1 MQPQQHRTRARVLA
15 ESGFLG
21 LVLGL
26 LVVAPWIGSGY
37 LLLLD
42 WVSGPEQALTP
53 GVYGLSGSALDAMP
67 FRLGTQVLRELV
79 GPAATAWLLILAFF
93 PIAAAGAAAAA
104 GGGRW
109 RAWPAA
115 LLMVCNPFVI
125 DRIRAGH
132 VAVLL
137 GMAILPW
144 LFAAALHARRLR
156 KPFAVRPALWYA
168 LAISISPHMAW
179 IGGVLLVAVALLPR
193 PTRVDLIRTVQVVV
207 TAGLVYGYAL
217 VLYATGTRTLQV
229 TEADLDAYATD
240 NGPGGWIATVLSLRG
255 FWRAF
260 DESVESGLGLLPGAL
275 LPGALLLVGVLIVV
289 VLGFRARWGDE
300 ADRLA
305 PLAMLHRP
313 RAAAWSGGERA
324 TGRSVPAGLRRPAP
338 VRRPCASSRSGS
350 RWWSSATPSG
360 SGAASSGWPSDRAR
374 PGGGGRSASR
384 CSWLPGWSGA
394 SAARSAPVSTPRAGP
409 RPRRRWAR
417 RPGQASCSCRGM
429 RYQPFGFTDGR
440 TVATPASAFFARPT
454 LVSDAVELPG
464 LRTDS
469 TSLRSAYVDRIVG
482 EAGADALGPLLA
494 PLGVEYVAVAEG
506 IGRTGDTDWVAGQPG
521 VERVMTSASMTL
533 YRVTRSAVGR
543 VKSARVADFDAAV
556 LGYRGEGWGTEAV
569 LPSDPGA
576 LGETQESAASGGIT
590 RSSPTAWSVAAGE
603 PGWVVLPEEWSAGWA
618 AQGTAA
624 VPTLAGTAAVR
635 VGPRATEV
643 VYGPW
648 RLLRPAILGS
658 LAVLVALIIG
668 GLVEHRRELSRR

>member
-1 MQPQQHRTRARVLA
+1 MQLEQPRTRARVLA

-21 LVLGL
+21 LALGL

-67 FRLGTQVLRELV
+67 FRLGTQALREVV

-93 PIAAAGAAAAA
+93 PLAAAGAAAAA

-115 LLMVCNPFVI
+115 LVMVCNPFVI

-137 GMAILPW
+137 GMAVLPW

-179 IGGVLLVAVALLPR
+179 IGGVLLLAVALLPR

-207 TAGLVYGYAL
+207 TAALVYGYAL
-217 VLYATGTRTLQV
+217 VLYATGTRTLRV
-229 TEADLDAYATD
+229 TQADLDAYATD
-240 NGPGGWIATVLSLRG
+240 AGPGGWLVTVLSLRG
-255 FWRAF
+255 FWRSF
-260 DESVESGLGLLPGAL
+260 DQSIESGLGLLPGAL
-275 LPGALLLVGVLIVV
+275 LLVGVLLVV

-300 ADRLA
+300 NDRLV
-305 PLAMLHRP
+305 PLAVLTCVGLLLG
-313 RAAAWSGGERA
+313 AGVSG
-324 TGRSVPAGLRRPAP
+324 PLAGLYRLAFDVLPLFEAMREQQKWLAL
-338 VRRPCASSRSGS
+338 VVLGYAVGFGCGVE
-350 RWWSSATPSG
+350 WL
-360 SGAASSGWPSDRAR
+360 AR
-374 PGGGGRSASR
+374 
-384 CSWLPGWSGA
+384 
-394 SAARSAPVSTPRAGP
+394 
-409 RPRRRWAR
+409 RPRRLAAVAAGALPLLLAPWLVWGLGGSIQASQYPEGWSQAAAVMG
-417 RPGQASCSCRGM
+417 PGQGSVLFLPWHA
-429 RYQPFGFTDGR
+429 YQPFAFTDGR

-464 LRTDS
+464 LRSDS
-469 TSLRSAYVDRIVG
+469 TSLRSAYVDQIVG

-494 PLGVEYVAVAEG
+494 PLGVDYVAVAEG
-506 IGRTGDTDWVAGQPG
+506 VGPPEETDWVAGQPG
-521 VERVMTSASMTL
+521 IEQVMTSPSMTL

-543 VKSARVADFDAAV
+543 VGPARLADFDAAV
-556 LGYRGEGWGTEAV
+556 VGYRDQRWGTEAV
-569 LPSDPGA
+569 LPADPGG
-576 LGETQESAASGGIT
+576 LGVAPASTSSGGIT
-590 RSSPTAWSVAAGE
+590 RSSPTVWSVAAGQ
-603 PGWVVLPEEWSAGWA
+603 PGWVVLPEEWSAGWITGDGA
-618 AQGTAA
+618 AA

-635 VGPRATEV
+635 VGPEATQVE
-643 VYGPW
+643 YGPW
-648 RLLRPAILGS
+648 RLLGPAILGS
-658 LAVLVALIIG
+658 LAVLVALILG

>member
-1 MQPQQHRTRARVLA
+1 VQREQQRTRARVLA
-15 ESGFLG
+15 ESGVLG
-21 LVLGL
+21 LALGL

-67 FRLGTQVLRELV
+67 FRLGTQALREV
-79 GPAATAWLLILAFF
+79 IGPAATAWLLILMFF
-93 PIAAAGAAAAA
+93 PLAAAGAAAAA

-115 LLMVCNPFVI
+115 LIMVCNPFVI

-137 GMAILPW
+137 GMAVLPW

-179 IGGVLLVAVALLPR
+179 IGGVLLLAVALLPR

-207 TAGLVYGYAL
+207 TAALVYGYAL
-217 VLYATGTRTLQV
+217 VLYATGTRTLRV
-229 TEADLDAYATD
+229 TQADLDAYATD
-240 NGPGGWIATVLSLRG
+240 AGPGGWIVTVLSLRG

-260 DESVESGLGLLPGAL
+260 DPSIEAGLGLLPGAL
-275 LPGALLLVGVLIVV
+275 LLVAVLLVV

-300 ADRLA
+300 NDRLV
-305 PLAMLHRP
+305 PLAVLSLVGLLLGAGVSGPLAGLYRLAFDVLPLFEAMREQQKWLALVVLGYAVGFGCGVEWLARRP
-313 RAAAWSGGERA
+313 R
-324 TGRSVPAGLRRPAP
+324 RSVAVVAGALPLVLAP
-338 VRRPCASSRSGS
+338 WLVWGLGGS
-350 RWWSSATPSG
+350 IHTSQYPE
-360 SGAASSGWPSDRAR
+360 
-374 PGGGGRSASR
+374 
-384 CSWLPGWSGA
+384 GWSQA
-394 SAARSAPVSTPRAGP
+394 SAAMG
-409 RPRRRWAR
+409 
-417 RPGQASCSCRGM
+417 PGQGSVLFLPWHA
-429 RYQPFGFTDGR
+429 YQPFAFTDGR
-440 TVATPASAFFARPT
+440 TVATPASAYFARPT

-469 TSLRSAYVDRIVG
+469 TSLRSAYVDQIVG

-506 IGRTGDTDWVAGQPG
+506 VGRPEDTDWVAGQPG
-521 VERVMTSASMTL
+521 IEQVMTSPTMTL

-543 VKSARVADFDAAV
+543 VGPARIADFGAAV
-556 LGYRGEGWGTEAV
+556 MGYRDQGWGTEAV
-569 LPSDPGA
+569 LPTDPGA
-576 LGETQESAASGGIT
+576 VGSAQASTSNGGIART
-590 RSSPTAWSVAAGE
+590 SPTEWSIAAGQ
-603 PGWVVLPEEWSAGWA
+603 PGWVVVPEEWSAGWVTA
-618 AQGTAA
+618 DGTAA
-624 VPTLAGTAAVR
+624 VPTLAGTSAVR
-635 VGPRATEV
+635 VGSGATV
-643 VYGPW
+643 VEFGPW
-648 RLLRPAILGS
+648 RLLGPAILGS
-658 LAVLVALIIG
+658 LAVLGALILG

>member
-1 MQPQQHRTRARVLA
+1 VQLEQPRTRARVLA
-15 ESGFLG
+15 ESGLLG
-21 LVLGL
+21 LALGL

-67 FRLGTQVLRELV
+67 FRIGTQVLRVLV

-93 PIAAAGAAAAA
+93 PLAAAGAAAAA

-144 LFAAALHARRLR
+144 LFAAALHARRLH

-179 IGGVLLVAVALLPR
+179 IGGVLLLAVALLPR
-193 PTRVDLIRTVQVVV
+193 PTWIDLIRTVQVVV
-207 TAGLVYGYAL
+207 TAALVYGYAL
-217 VLYATGTRTLQV
+217 VLYATGTRTLAV
-229 TEADLDAYATD
+229 TQADLDAYATD
-240 NGPGGWIATVLSLRG
+240 DGPGGWLPTVLSLRG

-275 LPGALLLVGVLIVV
+275 LLVGILLVV
-289 VLGFRARWGDE
+289 VLGFRGRWGEE
-300 ADRLA
+300 ADRTAPLVALTVLGLLLGAGVSGPLAGTYRVAFDVLPLFEAMREQQKWLALVVLGYAVGFGCGVEWLAQRPGRGVAVVAGALPLLLA
-305 PLAMLHRP
+305 PWLVWGLGGSIRTSEYPDGWAQAADAM
-313 RAAAWSGGERA
+313 
-324 TGRSVPAGLRRPAP
+324 
-338 VRRPCASSRSGS
+338 
-350 RWWSSATPSG
+350 G
-360 SGAASSGWPSDRAR
+360 SGQGNVLF
-374 PGGGGRSASR
+374 
-384 CSWLPGWSGA
+384 LPWHA
-394 SAARSAPVSTPRAGP
+394 
-409 RPRRRWAR
+409 
-417 RPGQASCSCRGM
+417 
-429 RYQPFGFTDGR
+429 YQPFEFTDGR
-440 TVATPASAFFARPT
+440 TVATPAAAFFARPT

-469 TSLRSAYVDRIVG
+469 TSLRSAYVDRIVAQ
-482 EAGADALGPLLA
+482 AGADALGPLLA

-506 IGRTGDTDWVAGQPG
+506 VGPPEETDWVAGQPG
-521 VERVMTSASMTL
+521 IEQVLTSPTMTL
-533 YRVTRSAVGR
+533 YRVTRSAIGR
-543 VKSARVADFDAAV
+543 VGPARVADFDAAV
-556 LGYRGEGWGTEAV
+556 VGYRDLGWGTEAV
-569 LPSDPGA
+569 LPSDPGG
-576 LGETQESAASGGIT
+576 LGEAGQSTASGGIT
-590 RSSPTAWSVAAGE
+590 RSSPTTWSVAAGD
-603 PGWVVLPEEWSAGWA
+603 PGWVVIPEEWSAGWVSDGA
-618 AQGTAA
+618 AA

-635 VGPRATEV
+635 VGPDATV
-643 VYGPW
+643 VEYGPW

-658 LAVLVALIIG
+658 LVVLVALIVG
-668 GLVEHRRELSRR
+668 GLVEHRRELLRR